1 MPEPLWPL
9 QGYDRKKTPVT
20 NRFGAAQVRSAGFG
34 GTLPAQNYGV
44 DLGVPA
50 GTPIVAPLAGRVKQV
65 LTTGG
70 QHYGYGNSVVLDLG
84 NGVELQLSHMQA
96 PPNVKVGDTVA
107 QGQVLG
113 RVGQTGNATGPH
125 LDNALRINGKPADFL
140 ALYDN
145 PRATPAL
152 AQLVQAPDGAPGG
165 KTGLAAPMTTTGTTK
180 PDQYAAQRTQY
191 QAEVT
196 RNQQA
201 VQAAQA
207 ELDALT
213 QAREAAHA
221 TIMGPPSGAKG
232 TPAYAPYE
240 AAEKL
245 VKAYSSDETPQ
256 SKAYAAAE
264 KKVTTAQAALD
275 TSNQKLAAIAD
286 KTTEVTT
293 EAAGKPKDSILAGSG
308 GTFYA
313 VGTDEAGN
321 PTLTPIAT
329 PAAAGDVR
337 VVGDSLVDAEGNVL
351 YTSPAKPGEGQRT
364 VSPGDT
370 VLDASGK
377 PIYTAP
383 ERPGEQE
390 AREAQTAKAWQDVAT
405 GKAILQ
411 PTIDNLLATNKNLD
425 ARTATEQA
433 LRDPSV
439 RAKLAEAGLTEA
451 RIKELDAMLPGALQ
465 QQAADV
471 AYKQTQTEE
480 LRGTI
485 EQNKLKL
492 QILQQARGEIEQAT
506 ALPAGPQRDAAL
518 TAATEKYAALSDPSA
533 ALAYAT
539 NRATEQRERAKNLS
553 AQTGYQYDP
562 FTLQPVTGADG
573 LPVMTEEA
581 LGRQRTREL
590 DVEKAAGEYERGMRT
605 ARTQELAE
613 ATRAAPLHGAVRQAT
628 MMAPLAGLVG
638 PDQMRTIA
646 GQMGIGSAVLDGV
659 MAGWQGFE
667 QKLQTQ
673 FAGLRERAG
682 QAPPAPAVGQPSG
695 QPTQQPQPTQPA
707 PQPPTHPTQP
717 AAPPASPYGQLT
729 TPEPVRPGEMTPEQ
743 TQAMGTSPLAHQIA
757 EEGRQK
763 TPVPGRE
770 AVDLESEGR
779 PGWARTY
786 YQDGTSED
794 WQLSGGG
801 GAGDRGGGGAD
812 NGQVQTAVP
821 PLEAPLFRLLRE
833 SGAGKKW
840 PDPQG
845 AAPSRQEARRIG
857 RAQRPVAAVVG
868 AA

>member
-1 MPEPLWPL
+1 MPEPLWPIRG
-9 QGYDRKKTPVT
+9 QDRKSAKIT
-20 NRFGAAQVRSAGFG
+20 NPYGAAQVRSSGFG
-34 GTLPAQNYGV
+34 GTLPPINYGV
-44 DLGVPA
+44 DA
-50 GTPIVAPLAGRVKQV
+50 GAAEGTEIVAPLAGRVKQV

-70 QHYGYGNSVVLDLG
+70 TNYGYGNSVVLDFG

-107 QGQVLG
+107 QGQLLG
-113 RVGQTGNATGPH
+113 RVGKTGNATGPH
-125 LDNALRINGKPADFL
+125 LDNALRINGKPTNFL
-140 ALYDN
+140 QLYDN
-145 PRATPAL
+145 PAGTPAL
-152 AQLVQAPDGAPGG
+152 AQLVQAPGGAPGG
-165 KTGLAAPMTTTGTTK
+165 KTGLAAPMTTTNTTK
-180 PDQYAAQRTQY
+180 PDPYAAQRTQY

-207 ELDALT
+207 ELDTLK
-213 QAREAAHA
+213 QARERDTA
-221 TIMGPPSGAKG
+221 TAMGPPPQPGSPERTVWDAAAASME
-232 TPAYAPYE
+232 AYVSPE
-240 AAEKL
+240 
-245 VKAYSSDETPQ
+245 SPT
-256 SKAYAAAE
+256 SKAFAAAE
-264 KKVTTAQAALD
+264 KKVADAQKALD
-275 TSNQKLAAIAD
+275 TASQNLAD
-286 KTTEVTT
+286 VQDR
-293 EAAGKPKDSILAGSG
+293 AAVDTGKVKDDIVSGSG
-308 GTFYA
+308 GRFYQ
-313 VGTDEAGN
+313 VGTDDQGNVTMTLIPTAG
-321 PTLTPIAT
+321 TT
-329 PAAAGDVR
+329 GDVR

-351 YTSPAKPGEGQRT
+351 YTSPSKPGEGQRT
-364 VSPGDT
+364 VSPGET

-390 AREAQTAKAWQDVAT
+390 ARAAQTAKAWQDVAT

-485 EQNKLKL
+485 EENKLKL

-590 DVEKAAGEYERGMRT
+590 DVEKAAGEYERGLRT

-613 ATRAAPLHGAVRQAT
+613 ATRAAPLHGPVRQAA

-638 PDQMRTIA
+638 PDQLRTIA
-646 GQMGIGSAVLDGV
+646 GQMGIGGAVLEGV
-659 MAGWQGFE
+659 MSGWQGFE

-707 PQPPTHPTQP
+707 PQPPTQQPVQP
-717 AAPPASPYGQLT
+717 AAPAATPYGQLT
-729 TPEPVRPGEMTPEQ
+729 TPEPVRPGEMTPAQ
-743 TQAMGTSPLAHQIA
+743 TQAMGSSPLAHQIT

-801 GAGDRGGGGAD
+801 GAGARGGGGGNG

-845 AAPSRQEARRIG
+845 SAPSRQEARRIG